1 MNDNQSTRDWGE
13 ESAAQ
18 PPRREI
24 FVVLCEPGK
33 MAKAATIEASLE
45 SYQKA
50 VGGYIEAYYPFEEPV
65 CIVCNDEGKL
75 IGLELN
81 RGLRRKFRQPLSR
94 TAPALY
100 GAVQIPG
107 TFLPN
112 GQRDSSGALST

>member
-65 CIVCNDEGKL
+65 CIVCN
-75 IGLELN
+75 
-81 RGLRRKFRQPLSR
+81 
-94 TAPALY
+94 
-100 GAVQIPG
+100 V
-107 TFLPN
+107 
-112 GQRDSSGALST
+112 